1 MEHDRSFCVARLSC
15 GKQSSTQPFNTN
27 KHWVTISNT
36 NEKICWFAIHPDLY
50 IDKLLIP
57 FPIGN
62 MAFLNNWRTQM
73 YIVQKSNSADS
84 NASNVYSTI

>member
-27 KHWVTISNT
+27 KHWVTISTT
-36 NEKICWFAIHPDLY
+36 NENICWFALHPDLYIY

-57 FPIGN
+57 FPIRN
-62 MAFLNNWRTQM
+62 IAFLNDL
-73 YIVQKSNSADS
+73 DS
-84 NASNVYSTI
+84 E